1 MAITLISLC
10 KTRRSASREGLSGGS
25 FQEIPF
31 YPGGFFS
38 PSGQQLSFP
47 TSVMPNAKGTTMNGR
62 VMPDTFTKGSS
73 VCR

>member
-1 MAITLISLC
+1 MAITLFNLC

-25 FQEIPF
+25 FQEVPF

-38 PSGQQLSFP
+38 PSGQQLAFP
-47 TSVMPNAKGTTMNGR
+47 ASTLRDARGKTMNGR
-62 VMPDTFTKGSS
+62 VMPDTFSKGTS